1 MRIVLSSPSRP
12 SIRAPRA
19 ARGHVAS
26 RFYPA
31 GSPSYVSGSRP
42 SAVSLVAAAHTSS
55 GRGRGVDEDFS
66 GPNTEAPGY
75 PSTVERSRCGSV
87 STWSDWQGLSPLSSL
102 SYSPVRF
109 IAHTP
114 GLKRPSPTL
123 TGRTLPTP
131 DELNKPLRDSH
142 PLRCKKRGVAWTP
155 RAGLG
160 LLLAA
165 ITRFDPHDLE
175 GMTPRGVSPSPLSLA
190 GNPESW
196 LSGSSLRWDRT
207 QRLTAGRIELGSS
220 SRTRGLRLRASLA
233 PDKPL
238 SRHPALRVA
247 AHKRVVSPEPFSQF
261 GDRPSR
267 ACCSQN
273 PQRSA
278 CVSTPATVEARPP
291 RPRFRLCRNTRT

>member
-1 MRIVLSSPSRP
+1 MVTSLAGLTRRAHRRTSQAPARAQFPSSLLPKRP
-12 SIRAPRA
+12 PD
-19 ARGHVAS
+19 G
-26 RFYPA
+26 A
-31 GSPSYVSGSRP
+31 GEW
-42 SAVSLVAAAHTSS
+42 T
-55 GRGRGVDEDFS
+55 EDFS

-247 AHKRVVSPEPFSQF
+247 AQKRVVSPEPFSQF

-291 RPRFRLCRNTRT
+291 RPNPDATVPRTPRVEEAAQRHLD